1 MEHNEETIHPVFTS
15 LQRPMEFWG
24 FQGRYI
30 YWAAGTAGCALFGL
44 LIGMIASGIIIGV
57 AVAAVF
63 LSVGGS
69 MIFIKQKKGLHS
81 KKEETGIFIYT
92 HSCKI

>member
-1 MEHNEETIHPVFTS
+1 MDQNAENIHPVFTG

-30 YWAAGTAGCALFGL
+30 YWAAGTAGGAIFGV
-44 LIGMIASGIIIGV
+44 LIGMIISGLLWGLAIGGV
-57 AVAAVF
+57 ILA
-63 LSVGGS
+63 VGGT
-69 MIFIKQKKGLHS
+69 IVFVKQKKGLHS
-81 KKEETGIFIYT
+81 KKDETGIFIYT